1 MSSYVTK
8 YEFVGQDSAGLRG
21 GEVQFQ
27 VSKTVPR
34 LATSRRG
41 FPWGLPQV
49 PVAIPVE
56 KLLNRPFP
64 GRAVSHCSIQRCLR
78 RSRSVALGILRGPA
92 ADSGDSAWESVNSHD
107 SVMIPVME
115 PG

>member
-27 VSKTVPR
+27 VSKTSAPFR
-34 LATSRRG
+34 NFSTDPSIGDAPIATSG
-41 FPWGLPQV
+41 
-49 PVAIPVE
+49 E
-56 KLLNRPFP
+56 KFLNRPFP

-78 RSRSVALGILRGPA
+78 
-92 ADSGDSAWESVNSHD
+92 
-107 SVMIPVME
+107 
-115 PG
+115 